1 MTTEEALLAR
11 YDGAPLLSIDQLA
24 EILLRSKDGLRL
36 SLGADNEVSRKLL
49 PCKVKIGRRIYFR
62 TADIAKV
69 IDQG

>member
-1 MTTEEALLAR
+1 MTTEETLLAR
-11 YDGAPLLSIDQLA
+11 YDGAALLSIDQLA

-36 SLGADNEVSRKLL
+36 SLGGDNDVSRKLL

>member
-36 SLGADNEVSRKLL
+36 SLGGDNEVSRKLL

>member
-36 SLGADNEVSRKLL
+36 SLGGDNEVSRMLL

>member
-36 SLGADNEVSRKLL
+36 SLGGDNDVSRKLL